1 MNNEIKSALEIARE
15 KIEKAG
21 VATEEERLKW
31 KYLPQGEQLGA
42 QYMKED
48 CDLAAALKQH
58 PENARKFVAEGAA
71 EVLLRNIDLPRNDIA
86 RKSNKKAMDGLKL
99 LKKDTSRVE
108 SVFNQLRRL
117 FDHYATQ
124 GEQQRKQA
132 YQAVKE
138 EFESKLQQATQQQ
151 GLSMV
156 GKIDVEKHPQ
166 FQQEWHRAQT
176 QLESQYLTL
185 LKEYKRELASL
196 S

>member
-1 MNNEIKSALEIARE
+1 MDKEIKSALEIAQE

-21 VATEEERLKW
+21 VATEEERLQW
-31 KYLPQGEQLGA
+31 KYVPQGELLGA

-48 CDLAAALKQH
+48 CDIVAALSQY
-58 PENARKFVAEGAA
+58 PETARKYVADGAA
-71 EVLLRNIDLPRNDIA
+71 GVMLGNIGLPRNELA
-86 RKSNKKAMDGLKL
+86 KKTNKKAMDGLKL
-99 LKKDTSRVE
+99 LKKDNARVDN
-108 SVFNQLRRL
+108 VFSQLRRL

-166 FQQEWHRAQT
+166 FQQEWHRTQT
-176 QLESQYLTL
+176 QLDSQYLTL